1 MRNKERK
8 EQLFETQSKEQVSS
22 SDQLFKSIYSSFL
35 VDVVVII
42 IIHHRHID
50 IVKRRKKTEEEEE
63 KGEQGRDKK
72 M

>member
-1 MRNKERK
+1 M
-8 EQLFETQSKEQVSS
+8 FETQSKEQVSS

-42 IIHHRHID
+42 TTHYRHID
-50 IVKRRKKTEEEEE
+50 IVKRRKKNEEEEE
-63 KGEQGRDKK
+63 EEKKGEQGRDKK